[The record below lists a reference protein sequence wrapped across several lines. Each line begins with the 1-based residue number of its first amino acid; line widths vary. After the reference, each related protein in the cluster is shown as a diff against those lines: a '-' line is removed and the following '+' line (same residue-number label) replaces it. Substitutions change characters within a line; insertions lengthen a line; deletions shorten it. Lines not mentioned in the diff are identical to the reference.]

1 MDWNK
6 TKSIFIVVFLILNVF
21 LYSQYLSS
29 YNEAQKVEILSEKK
43 IDAMLNDDNIRYGNL
58 PENIETAPYI
68 STKVRAFTVEDVPN
82 SSTQE
87 GRVVD
92 NKEMHV
98 SFIKPVALGGSITRE
113 NLTEFARTYIKGGEK
128 YTLWEIDEEKRT
140 ALLFQKV
147 NNQTFYYNVNGH
159 IRIYWN
165 EKNEITNYEQTM
177 LEKIEALEQQE
188 PVLPPIK
195 MIELLY
201 TRNLLKPDSQV
212 TSMKLGYSTY
222 VQITETQV
230 FTPTWEI
237 RVKPDEGKEEVFFI
251 NAVAGKIIELGFED
265 KSTTDVPT
273 TD

>member
-29 YNEAQKVEILSEKK
+29 YNEAQKVEVLSEKK
-43 IDAMLNDDNIRYGNL
+43 IDAMLKDDNIRYGSL
-58 PENIETAPYI
+58 PENIESAPYI
-68 STKVRAFTVEDVPN
+68 STKVREFTTADVKN
-82 SSTQE
+82 SNTQV
-87 GRVVD
+87 GKIVG
-92 NKEMHV
+92 NKALHV
-98 SFIKPVALGGSITRE
+98 SFTKPVLLGNSVTRE
-113 NLTEFARTYIKGGEK
+113 NLMEFTRTYIKGGEN
-128 YTLWEIDEEKRT
+128 YTIWEMDGEKRT

-147 NNQTFYYNVNGH
+147 NNHTFYYNVNGYV
-159 IRIYWN
+159 RIYWN

-177 LEKIEALEQQE
+177 LEKVEALEQQE

-201 TRNLLKPDSQV
+201 TRNMLKPDSQV

-265 KSTTDVPT
+265 NKTSDVPT
-273 TD
+273 E